1 MTQTERDQFDLLFGR
16 YLLSES
22 ENRSLREE
30 NEALI
35 QLVGVL
41 SPPAVTDD
49 QVRRRRDALLE
60 LQGKRVH

>member
-1 MTQTERDQFDLLFGR
+1 MTQPERDQFDLLFGR
-16 YLLSES
+16 YLLAES

-41 SPPAVTDD
+41 SPPATTDD
-49 QVRRRRDALLE
+49 QVRRRRDALLTISR
-60 LQGKRVH
+60 KVH